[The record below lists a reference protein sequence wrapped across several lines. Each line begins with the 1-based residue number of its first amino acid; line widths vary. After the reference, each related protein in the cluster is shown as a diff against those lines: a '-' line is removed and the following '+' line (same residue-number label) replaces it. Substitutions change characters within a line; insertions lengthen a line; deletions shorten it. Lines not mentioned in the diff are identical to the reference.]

1 MKHHRND
8 TQTPG
13 TPINIVVGRAVMD
26 GTMIQSGPG
35 TVMVFCNGYQVELD
49 DDYMAE
55 KSVGKVDGIEAF
67 DLFEIYHKGEM
78 VVQEAEALKIVENV
92 PESLQRH
99 DHTGNTEKTTSGD
112 AQAARWANLKVHIRV
127 SGNDCTR
134 MCDTVLKGH
143 PTDVLKEV
151 VDVIGPDFVLDAL
164 RHKGGIHIVLLEDK

>member
-55 KSVGKVDGIEAF
+55 KSVGKVDGIEAV
-67 DLFEIYHKGEM
+67 DLVEISIDQPIDWE
-78 VVQEAEALKIVENV
+78 LIVMTMTWV
-92 PESLQRH
+92 TLR
-99 DHTGNTEKTTSGD
+99 SGCPSPQGRD
-112 AQAARWANLKVHIRV
+112 PYR
-127 SGNDCTR
+127 ST
-134 MCDTVLKGH
+134 
-143 PTDVLKEV
+143 
-151 VDVIGPDFVLDAL
+151 
-164 RHKGGIHIVLLEDK
+164 